1 MIDRLRGNLIE
12 TEPTRAVIDVGG
24 VCYSVTIPVSTYEQL
39 PHSDTA
45 VEILTHLHVREDALE
60 LYGFGKPSERQLF
73 RLLITVSGIGCRLAL
88 NVLSSMSVQSF
99 CQTIEDG
106 NIKQLSKVNGLGKRS
121 AERLVVELKEK
132 ITEIE
137 PGVAYRQEQTSV
149 SQEAQDAVAALETLG
164 FKTERA
170 RKTVQDICSNLP
182 ESEQTAQLLIRKS
195 LQVLNN

>member
-24 VCYSVTIPVSTYEQL
+24 VYYSVTIPVSTYEQL
-39 PHSDTA
+39 PHNDTE

-60 LYGFGKPSERQLF
+60 LYGFGKAHERQLF

-99 CQTIEDG
+99 CQTIEDS

-132 ITEIE
+132 VTEIE
-137 PGVAYRQEQTSV
+137 PGVAYQQEQTSV

-170 RKTVQDICSNLP
+170 RKTVQNICSNLP
-182 ESEQTAQLLIRKS
+182 ESEQKAQLLIRKA
-195 LQVLNN
+195 LQILNG